1 MNVKKR
7 RKYRAV
13 LFDKD
18 GVLIDSIDGC
28 LAAANATFAHYG
40 KPEMSKEDFRTQ
52 FWGTRADI
60 NFAKSFDGA
69 AKGKIDEVCDYYN
82 NKKLE
87 FKGIIKVFPST
98 VPVLKRLKGGY
109 KLGVVT
115 SSSKSVSAK
124 LLEDFGILVYF
135 DVVIGGEETRPK
147 PASDPILKACKML
160 DVLPEDTLYVGD
172 TMPDVGA
179 AKSAGCE
186 MAMLTTSFTRE
197 ELEKVDGTGDFHII
211 DDLKELLQVLGIS

>member
-1 MNVKKR
+1 MEKEK
-7 RKYRAV
+7 KYRAV

-40 KPEMSKEDFRTQ
+40 KPEMTKGDFRTQ

-60 NFAKSFDGA
+60 NFAKGFEGA
-69 AKGKIDEVCDYYN
+69 KKGKIDEVCDYYN
-82 NKKLE
+82 SKKLE
-87 FKGIIKVFPST
+87 FKSIIKVFPST
-98 VPVLKRLKGGY
+98 VPVLKRLKGSY

-124 LLEDFGILVYF
+124 LLEDFGILGYF

-147 PASDPILKACKML
+147 PAPDPILKACELLGVSPTETM
-160 DVLPEDTLYVGD
+160 YVGD
-172 TMPDVGA
+172 TIPDMEA
-179 AKSAGCE
+179 AKAAGCDVV
-186 MAMLTTSFTRE
+186 MLTTSFTRE
-197 ELEKVDGTGDFHII
+197 ELGQIDGMDGVLII
-211 DDLKELLQVLGIS
+211 DDLEELQNILAVA